1 MAEQKISI
9 VLVTDWR
16 LAVSHG
22 KTYGMCY
29 VKAPDDFKELTFKRG
44 FPLTDPTHLR
54 CALFA
59 LVLGMEQVAC
69 SRELNSG
76 KMLTM
81 IVTKSKSVLDMC
93 VGARSVSMRRWAT
106 DGRAKPLKVAGYSKK
121 FMADVFDTID
131 GLHSRGIADI
141 VYVGDEKSPP
151 HSPSLSRAEQR
162 NILTKH
168 TVHLDIDA
176 DVDYGSDCDI
186 DDDVRACDIKQ
197 RHHLMQELVAHVPRG
212 SRSMPKLSASR
223 RRNIARSEGGA
234 CIDKDGDGH
243 GKKKKDVLDQN
254 KTGGAID
261 KSNEGERIDDATAT
275 KPIAI
280 HSGLAAAIAAEE
292 SRVLGDATGHG
303 GGAAVAYSPRDI
315 QEQKHG
321 IGGGG
326 WHPEEGAGEPEAAA
340 RPDAEH
346 IE

>member
-1 MAEQKISI
+1 MKKKKKNNNKILSSSPFGTMAEQKISI

-106 DGRAKPLKVAGYSKK
+106 DGRVKPLKVAGYSKK
-121 FMADVFDTID
+121 FMIDVFDTID

-141 VYVGDEKSPP
+141 VYVGDEKSP
-151 HSPSLSRAEQR
+151 PSLSRAEQR

-223 RRNIARSEGGA
+223 RRNIARSEGGT
-234 CIDKDGDGH
+234 CIARDVADGE
-243 GKKKKDVLDQN
+243 KKKDIVGQN
-254 KTGGAID
+254 KTGGIID
-261 KSNEGERIDDATAT
+261 TLNEREKKVVDDAT

-292 SRVLGDATGHG
+292 SRISGDAVSGTTGCG
-303 GGAAVAYSPRDI
+303 GGAEVAHIARNI
-315 QEQKHG
+315 QE
-321 IGGGG
+321 
-326 WHPEEGAGEPEAAA
+326 
-340 RPDAEH
+340 
-346 IE
+346 